1 METFHREK
9 LEFEQL
15 LKRFGTLSL
24 ASFKAKDGELTYMEG
39 QLKKQEKEFQ
49 LRLLCKDQEIE
60 QMEAQVV
67 NMEGE
72 LRKLNKTIETL
83 QYEKFNRSSRG
94 EFKYGAIHVQ
104 KLESKIEELKKKN
117 AFLMKVAENSKSLVE
132 KMGLLRQDKS
142 MLELQLSVSQREKAL
157 ALESIGNQQMDTQ
170 PTDFMLEE
178 SSIMLNQ
185 TEDPSIMLGNIQLIE
200 EQPLDI

>member
-1 METFHREK
+1 MRHKEMETFHREK

-49 LRLLCKDQEIE
+49 QRLLSKDQEIE

-83 QYEKFNRSSRG
+83 
-94 EFKYGAIHVQ
+94 
-104 KLESKIEELKKKN
+104 
-117 AFLMKVAENSKSLVE
+117 
-132 KMGLLRQDKS
+132 
-142 MLELQLSVSQREKAL
+142 
-157 ALESIGNQQMDTQ
+157 
-170 PTDFMLEE
+170 
-178 SSIMLNQ
+178 
-185 TEDPSIMLGNIQLIE
+185 
-200 EQPLDI
+200 